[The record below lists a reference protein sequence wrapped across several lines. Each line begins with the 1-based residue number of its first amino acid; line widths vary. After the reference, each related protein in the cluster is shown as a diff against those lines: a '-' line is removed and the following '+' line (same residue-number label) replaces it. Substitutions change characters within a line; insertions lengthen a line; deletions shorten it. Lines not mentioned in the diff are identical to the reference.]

1 MHSFSQSD
9 RGEFHFMRKPIGA
22 AAVILDQGRRV
33 LLVRHTY
40 GKLNWELPGGGAE
53 ENESLEETAI
63 RETREETGLCVA
75 TEFMVGRVYYDPM
88 IDMHHFVFLC
98 QPGNSHDM
106 PLANSAEISEVGF
119 WPLEA
124 LPHPISDFTVRRIHD
139 AIDAIGIQEH
149 PSVVRI
155 GPRQWIE

>member
-1 MHSFSQSD
+1 MK
-9 RGEFHFMRKPIGA
+9 KPIGA
-22 AAVILDQGRRV
+22 AAVILDQERRV

-53 ENESLEETAI
+53 ESESLEETAI

-75 TEFMVGRVYYDPM
+75 AELMVDRVYYDPA

-98 QPGNSHDM
+98 QQRNPHDM

-119 WPLEA
+119 WLPEA

-139 AIDAIGIQEH
+139 AIRAIESQGH